1 MADCPKCDAKMVQ
14 GFIVDRSQGGSR
26 SVSSWVEGPPEKTF
40 WSGTNAPDD
49 KQIPIG
55 TFRCSGCGYLESFAS
70 AEFGAV

>member
-1 MADCPKCDAKMVQ
+1 MTDTIEDATGKQ
-14 GFIVDRSQGGSR
+14 SDGGA
-26 SVSSWVEGPPEKTF
+26 PEKRF

-70 AEFGAV
+70 AEFGAA